1 MIEDGEL
8 RGLFKIESA
17 EHLQRL
23 DQCLLSLEKDP
34 RNADVLSEA
43 LREAHSMKGAAHMLG
58 LGDIETLS
66 HRMEDLL
73 AAANRGEILLSPT
86 MMDGL
91 SRALEALRRLCA
103 EAVTGEASGV
113 SVAAVLG
120 ELKMELKAASSSR
133 KGGAPGA
140 VFEGARPPETIAAP
154 AAPPAPAEEKVA
166 PHGGAAAPERA
177 EDFRI
182 ETIRV
187 ETRKLDALHTL
198 VGELTVV
205 KIRIARRLMELD
217 EVIDLVGA
225 GGQAGDLLRRLRGAM
240 HEDSARLDVTSAG
253 LEDGVR
259 AMRLLPLSMLFSLFP
274 RLVRDL
280 AREQGKEA
288 RLLIEGAETTVDK
301 RVIEELKDPLMHILR
316 NAVDHG
322 VETLVER
329 SRKGKPA
336 AGVIVLRAFRSA
348 AGTVVEVEDDGAG
361 LDAGTLRQTALKRRL
376 VGETELASLPPEAV
390 ADLIFISGFSTSAF
404 VTDVSGRGVGLD
416 VVRTN
421 VERLKGT
428 ARAVAIPGRG
438 LLIRIELPLT
448 LATARVLI
456 LAAAKAVCALPVE
469 AVRTVCR
476 VHRRDIFTIEGR
488 DSFLHGDRP
497 VSLARLA
504 DLLEFPP
511 GAAQEVER
519 LPCVVLAVGEEQLGL
534 LVDDVLDEQEIVLKP
549 YGALLHR
556 VRNVSGATILGT
568 GEVCMV
574 LNPADLLRSA
584 RRRGAPAPAEQPAA
598 AEVRRKSLLLAEDSL
613 TTRTQMQ
620 RILEGA
626 GYEVTTAVDGM
637 DAYTKLGTRPFDALV
652 SDILMPN
659 LDGLSLTAKIR
670 AEKRYH
676 ELPVILVT
684 SLASETDRRKGVEA
698 GANAYITKP
707 AFDQKVLLDALKRL
721 I

>member
-23 DQCLLSLEKDP
+23 DQCLLNLEKEP
-34 RNADVLSEA
+34 RNPDLLSEA

-58 LGDIETLS
+58 LSDIETLS
-66 HRMEDLL
+66 HRLEDIL
-73 AAANRGEILLSPT
+73 AGANRGEILLAPALL
-86 MMDGL
+86 DGL
-91 SRALEALRRLCA
+91 SRGLEALRRLA
-103 EAVTGEASGV
+103 LEAITGEASGV
-113 SVAAVLG
+113 VAMQVLAELRKDMKAV
-120 ELKMELKAASSSR
+120 EVQAD
-133 KGGAPGA
+133 
-140 VFEGARPPETIAAP
+140 V
-154 AAPPAPAEEKVA
+154 PAPAEEKEAA
-166 PHGGAAAPERA
+166 PPGAAAPARV
-177 EDFRI
+177 EDFHI
-182 ETIRV
+182 ATIRV
-187 ETRKLDALHTL
+187 ETRKLDALL
-198 VGELTVV
+198 AQVGELTVA

-217 EVIDLVGA
+217 EVIDV
-225 GGQAGDLLRRLRGAM
+225 GQAGGKAGELLRQLRGAL
-240 HEDSARLDVTSAG
+240 HEDSSRLDFTAAE

-280 AREQGKEA
+280 AREQAKEV
-288 RLLIEGAETTVDK
+288 RLLIEGGETTVDK

-322 VETLVER
+322 LELPAER
-329 SRKGKPA
+329 SRMGKPVL
-336 AGVIVLRAFRSA
+336 GTIRLRAFQSA
-348 AGTVVEVEDDGAG
+348 AGTVIEIQDDGVG
-361 LDAGTLRQTALKRRL
+361 LNADTIRKTALKRRL
-376 VGETELASLPPEAV
+376 CSAAELAALSPEAV
-390 ADLIFISGFSTSAF
+390 ADLIFVSGFSTSAF

-416 VVRTN
+416 VVRKN

-428 ARAVAIPGRG
+428 ARAVGEPGRG

-456 LAAAKAVCALPVE
+456 LSAARAVYALPVE
-469 AVRTVCR
+469 AVRTIRR
-476 VHRRDIFTIEGR
+476 VHRQEIFTIEGKEA
-488 DSFLHGDRP
+488 FLLGDRP

-504 DLLEFPP
+504 DLLEFSSGSDP
-511 GAAQEVER
+511 EKN
-519 LPCVVLAVGEEQLGL
+519 LFPCVVLAIGEEYLGL

-549 YGALLHR
+549 HGALLHR
-556 VRNVSGATILGT
+556 VRNISGATILGT

-574 LNPADLLRSA
+574 LNHADLLRSA
-584 RRRGAPAPAEQPAA
+584 RRRVAPAPAEQPAA
-598 AEVRRKSLLLAEDSL
+598 EEEVRKKSLLLAEDSL
-613 TTRTQMQ
+613 TTRTQMR

-626 GYEVTTAVDGM
+626 GYEVVTAVDGL
-637 DAYTKLGTRPFDALV
+637 DAYTQLGTRPFDALV

-670 AEKRYH
+670 REKKYH

-684 SLASETDRRKGVEA
+684 SLASEEDRRRGVEA

-707 AFDQKVLLDALKRL
+707 AFDQKVLLDALRRL
-721 I
+721 T